1 MNAPNPDPRQQSDD
15 IALLWVTRIAAEPGN
30 AALEERRLPAADQFE
45 LRRWLAADPVNAQ
58 AYADAR
64 QLWQVTGMAAMRL
77 AEDEDASL
85 QAILKRA
92 RRPRRSWPLAMAAA
106 VLLAAGLAL
115 VSQPER
121 WLDDLQADY
130 YSAPG
135 ELQAV
140 TLADG
145 SEVLLDGDSA
155 IEVSLTERS
164 RDIRLRRGAA
174 FFHVKHTGQPFIVHA
189 GEAQVSVLGTRFE
202 VRQAPEGGQVTVE
215 EGKVAV
221 KANGQGMEQRLTAA
235 ERVAYRNG
243 QAGPLQHVNLDQA
256 FSWREGRVSFR
267 RQPLAQALEVVQ
279 RYYPGRILLLDAQ
292 LGDRLVSGDFATHDP
307 QAMLAAFQTVLGYSQ
322 QRLPGGT
329 VLIH

>member
-1 MNAPNPDPRQQSDD
+1 MNAPSPDPRQQSDD

-30 AALEERRLPAADQFE
+30 AALEERLLPAADQFE

-92 RRPRRSWPLAMAAA
+92 RRPRRSWPVAMAAA
-106 VLLAAGLAL
+106 VLLAAMLAL

-130 YSAPG
+130 HSAPG
-135 ELQAV
+135 ELRAV

-155 IEVSLTERS
+155 IDVSLTERS
-164 RDIRLRRGAA
+164 RNIHLRRGAA
-174 FFHVKHTGQPFIVHA
+174 FFQVKHTGQPFIVHA
-189 GEAQVSVLGTRFE
+189 GEGEVRVLGTRFE
-202 VRQAPEGGQVTVE
+202 VRREPQGGQVTVE

-221 KANGQGMEQRLTAA
+221 KANSQAFEQHLTAA
-235 ERVAYRNG
+235 QGVAYRSG
-243 QAGPLQHVNLDQA
+243 HAGPVQHVNAEQA
-256 FSWREGRVSFR
+256 FGWREGRLSFR
-267 RQPLAQALEVVQ
+267 HQPLAQALEVVQ
-279 RYYPGRILLLDAQ
+279 RYYPGRILLLNEQ
-292 LGDRLVSGDFATHDP
+292 LGKRLVSGDFATHDP
-307 QAMLAAFQTVLGYSQ
+307 QAMLAAFQSVLGYSQ
-322 QRLPGGT
+322 QHLPGGT
-329 VLIH
+329 VVIH